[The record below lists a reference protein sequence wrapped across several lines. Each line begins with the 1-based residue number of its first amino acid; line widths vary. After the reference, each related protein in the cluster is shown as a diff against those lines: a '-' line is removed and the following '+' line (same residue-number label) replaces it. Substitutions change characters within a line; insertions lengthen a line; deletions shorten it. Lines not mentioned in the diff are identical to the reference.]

1 MNARRFT
8 LDDPPFAGL
17 TGEGVHV
24 AVVDSGIHPGNPH
37 IGRTPVSG
45 VRILPDA
52 AVDGD
57 FIDRIGHGTAV
68 AAAIVEKAPGVELV
82 AVRVFDRTL
91 ATSADVLAR
100 GISWAAGQ
108 GARLIN
114 LSLGTSNPARAA
126 ILGAAIAEAVAAGSI
141 VVSAFESDG
150 VAWLPGSLPDTV
162 GVTLDPACDRRALVM
177 IADGARGSVGFGAS
191 GYPRPIDGVPVERN
205 LSGISFAVANVT
217 GFLARLLSR
226 DASIRDTRAVA
237 RFLMSSM
244 AAGMGAAEREQGPA

>member
-1 MNARRFT
+1 VDSRRFA

-17 TGEGVHV
+17 TGEGVRI

-37 IGRTPVSG
+37 IGTTPISG
-45 VRILPDA
+45 VRILPDGG
-52 AVDGD
+52 VDGD
-57 FIDRIGHGTAV
+57 YLDRIGHGTAV
-68 AAAIVEKAPGVELV
+68 AAAIVEKAPGVDLV

-100 GISWAAGQ
+100 GLSWAASQ
-108 GARLIN
+108 GVRLIN

-126 ILGAAIAEAVAAGSI
+126 ILGAAVDEAVAAGAI

-150 VAWLPGSLPDTV
+150 VAWLPGSLPNAL
-162 GVTLDPACDRRALVM
+162 GVTLDPTCDRQALVM
-177 IADGARGSVGFGAS
+177 TADGTRGVVRFGAG

-226 DASIRDTRAVA
+226 DATIRDTRAIARALVA
-237 RFLMSSM
+237 NS
-244 AAGMGAAEREQGPA
+244 